1 MGCAAGVSVSNRM
14 MQKLSRRPKR
24 DFKMRSVLSGY
35 FIVDLAI
42 RSISKFHPSRKELR
56 NYA

>member
-1 MGCAAGVSVSNRM
+1 

-35 FIVDLAI
+35 FIVDLPLHLAI
-42 RSISKFHPSRKELR
+42 RSISKFHPGRKELR